1 MAKIKRYS
9 LGKLVFLRILC
20 IFVNIAPLIVL
31 LIINWGV
38 YTKTRSESIA
48 LSVTGFVWLVF
59 LIMSAFSSFSPKL
72 ARPIKLLCFFIILE
86 LIDPLIL
93 SLKWFVLCSFI
104 GAGLDFI
111 IIQPLIKQMLELR
124 VATKTTDLT
133 KEAVR
138 EILREEGG
146 GRV

>member
-1 MAKIKRYS
+1 MAKIKRYKAS
-9 LGKLVFLRILC
+9 HLLLLRLLC
-20 IFVNIAPLIVL
+20 VLVNIAPLVVL
-31 LIINWGV
+31 LIINWDV

-48 LSVTGFVWLVF
+48 LSVTGIVWLVF

-72 ARPIKLLCFFIILE
+72 ARPVKLLCFFIILE
-86 LIDPLIL
+86 LINPLIL

-104 GAGLDFI
+104 GALADYI
-111 IIQPLIKQMLELR
+111 IIQPLIRQMIELR
-124 VATKTTDLT
+124 VATKTTDMT

-138 EILREEGG
+138 EIIKEEMG